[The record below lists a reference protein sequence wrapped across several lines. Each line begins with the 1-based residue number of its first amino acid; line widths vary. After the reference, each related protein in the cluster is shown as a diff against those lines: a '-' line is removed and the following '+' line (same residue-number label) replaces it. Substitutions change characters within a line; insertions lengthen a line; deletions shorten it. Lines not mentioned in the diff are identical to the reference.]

1 MVAQPLPILPSVVL
15 AYDDLWR
22 VWRAMRTLM
31 IYALLIILAFKV
43 IDDIVPSRA
52 MNSGLTGTVLGF
64 AIAAA
69 QSFCL
74 TPIMIAIHRFII
86 LDQVTT
92 AYAVDPTEPSFIAF
106 FGWWMAVSLL
116 IPLVASVSAL
126 LQAFG
131 FSVGATIG
139 PTMMVTISCE
149 TARNESPATCDWT
162 EIIVA
167 TSPG

>member
-1 MVAQPLPILPSVVL
+1 MAAKPLPILPSVVL

-22 VWRAMRTLM
+22 AWRAMRTLM

-74 TPIMIAIHRFII
+74 TPIMIAVHRYII
-86 LDQVTT
+86 LDEVTT
-92 AYAVDPTEPSFIAF
+92 AYAVDPSEPSFIAF

-116 IPLVASVSAL
+116 TPLITAVPEL

-131 FSVGATIG
+131 VSVGASIG
-139 PTMMVTISCE
+139 
-149 TARNESPATCDWT
+149 
-162 EIIVA
+162 
-167 TSPG
+167 